1 MALYIGIDLG
11 TTFSAVSQLDNTG
24 RANIVHNLDG
34 DNITPSVVRF
44 NSANESD
51 VGVEP
56 KKFLGLGFKDIFSR
70 FKRDMGQEIE
80 YETSF
85 GNKVSPRDLSAL
97 VLKKLVQD
105 TEETIGK
112 IDSAVITVPANFP
125 NNAREDTL
133 NAGKQVGLNISNI
146 INEPT
151 AAAIYYAKNTGESLH
166 GNICV
171 FDLGG
176 GTFDVSILK
185 IEGNDINVIGS
196 EGVFN
201 LGGTDFDQKI
211 YDLILSKVNQNTFDN
226 NEFTLNDAE
235 DLKRTL
241 SKRKEAIAR
250 VGGRNIKIT
259 IEEFEDSIKGYL
271 NQIETMCSI
280 VMEEIDLN
288 PTDINK
294 VILAGGSTRMPCIK
308 NGINKIFKQEPE
320 SFKNPDELVALGAAL
335 YSAYTADK
343 SLLNPMQKSSVDSIS
358 LVEMTTKFF
367 GTLVITKNEKT
378 QKTELENS
386 IIIAKGQ
393 KIPTSNTETYR
404 TLYDGQDEIDC
415 SVTESNSHETDP
427 NFVKII
433 HEESLELPGDRPA
446 GQPIE
451 VTYQYD
457 SNQMMNCQFYDV
469 KSGRKKEI
477 KLNVERNEKLDNEGI
492 DIDEFIVE

>member
-1 MALYIGIDLG
+1 MGNIIGIDLG

-151 AAAIYYAKNTGESLH
+151 AAAIYYAKNSGESLH

-308 NGINKIFKQEPE
+308 NGINIGQSYCRDCRNSSNTWSAKTNPTANPQRMYVNGKYVSTSHPLHKPGRFKTFE
-320 SFKNPDELVALGAAL
+320 GAAFSALKGYEKTPEGYVYIIANPSFDGWLKVGMAIDAEDRCNGYQTSSPHRDYKLL
-335 YSAYTADK
+335 YARKFNDRRTAD
-343 SLLNPMQKSSVDSIS
+343 
-358 LVEMTTKFF
+358 T
-367 GTLVITKNEKT
+367 
-378 QKTELENS
+378 
-386 IIIAKGQ
+386 
-393 KIPTSNTETYR
+393 
-404 TLYDGQDEIDC
+404 
-415 SVTESNSHETDP
+415 
-427 NFVKII
+427 
-433 HEESLELPGDRPA
+433 
-446 GQPIE
+446 
-451 VTYQYD
+451 
-457 SNQMMNCQFYDV
+457 
-469 KSGRKKEI
+469 
-477 KLNVERNEKLDNEGI
+477 
-492 DIDEFIVE
+492 